1 MATTVVMETSLGIIQ
16 IELFDDE
23 TPLTVAN
30 FLNYVTDGDYV
41 NSIVHRSVPGF
52 VIQGGGFTYSSDG
65 PYPVSVIPV
74 IGIPADP
81 PVVNEFNR
89 SNTRGTI
96 AMAKLS
102 GDPNSATSQWFINLS
117 DNSNLD
123 DEAIGAFTV
132 FGQVSASGMGVV
144 DAIAALTIWNGGGPF
159 NTIPLID
166 YSVSVP
172 VSEQHLV
179 ITEITI
185 DATGVDTDGDGFAN
199 ESDNCPFDADETN
212 INTDGDTL
220 CNTNDPDDDN
230 DGTLDSDDAFP
241 LDPTETTDSDGDGL
255 GNNTEAQLGTDPNN
269 ADTDGDGYSDKDE
282 VDAETDPLSGDDS
295 PAPSGLNIILI
306 KAAMDAGN
314 P

>member
-1 MATTVVMETSLGIIQ
+1 M
-16 IELFDDE
+16 
-23 TPLTVAN
+23 
-30 FLNYVTDGDYV
+30 
-41 NSIVHRSVPGF
+41 
-52 VIQGGGFTYSSDG
+52 IQGGGFTFSSDG
-65 PYPVSVIPV
+65 PYPVPVIPV
-74 IGIPADP
+74 IGIPTDP

-132 FGQVSASGMGVV
+132 FGQVPGSGMDVV
-144 DAIAALTIWNGGGPF
+144 DAIAALTRWNGGDPF

-166 YSVSVP
+166 YPGTGP
-172 VSEQHLV
+172 VLEQHLV

-185 DATGVDTDGDGFAN
+185 NATGVDTDGDGFAN

-241 LDPTETTDSDGDGL
+241 FDPTETTDSDGDGL
-255 GNNTEAQLGTDPNN
+255 GNNTEVQLGTDPNN

-282 VDAETDPLSGDDS
+282 VDAETDPLSADDS
-295 PAPSGLNIILI
+295 PVQSGLNIILI
-306 KAAMDAGN
+306 KAAMDAEN